1 MKLGLNL
8 LNYGPGTTPES
19 LLGWAR
25 FAEDSGFALAM
36 ISDHLALA
44 PEVQALYP
52 VPFYD
57 PLTTITW
64 LAAHTTR
71 LEFGTSVMVL
81 PYRHP
86 LQTARVGAN
95 LAHFSNGRF
104 VLGVGSGWSEQE
116 YAALGV
122 PFDRRGAI
130 TDEYLAAIVAAWS
143 NDVTSS
149 PGPYAPYDEIHTG
162 PRPDRSPPV
171 WVGGA
176 GRAAIRRAI
185 QHGDAWHPINPHPH
199 WLRDKGM
206 PMLRAAAAE
215 AGATA
220 PALARG
226 SGPIP
231 RVNWPTT
238 TECSARDHSTRSG
251 QTWPASPSWAR
262 STSYWTPTSART
274 YAVPRKRTGASSSRS
289 QPSSPSPVAGPP
301 ARPGRSGLD
310 GAAAVRRD
318 RRRGPER
325 RR

>member
-1 MKLGLNL
+1 MRLGLNL

-36 ISDHLALA
+36 ISDHIALT

-57 PLTTITW
+57 PFTTITW

-71 LEFGTSVMVL
+71 LRLGTSVAVL

-104 VLGVGSGWSEQE
+104 ILGVGSGWSEQE

-122 PFDRRGAI
+122 PFERRGAI
-130 TDEYLAAIVAAWS
+130 TDEYLAAIVDAWS
-143 NDVTSS
+143 NDLTSS
-149 PGPYAPYDEIHTG
+149 PGPHAPYDDIHTG
-162 PRPDRSPPV
+162 PRPVPRPPV

-185 QHGDAWHPINPHPH
+185 RYGDAWHPINPHPH

-206 PMLRAAAAE
+206 PMLRQAAAD
-215 AGATA
+215 AGVDA
-220 PALARG
+220 PQLC
-226 SGPIP
+226 P
-231 RVNWPTT
+231 RIR
-238 TECSARDHSTRSG
+238 AH
-251 QTWPASPSWAR
+251 
-262 STSYWTPTSART
+262 PTSRLDDDDRVLGEGSLDQIRADLAGLAELGAEYVVLDT
-274 YAVPRKRTGASSSRS
+274 YI
-289 QPSSPSPVAGPP
+289 SP
-301 ARPGRSGLD
+301 D
-310 GAAAVRRD
+310 VRRTAEED
-318 RRRGPER
+318 WRILETVAALVS
-325 RR
+325 

>member
-1 MKLGLNL
+1 VKLGLNL

-19 LLGWAR
+19 LLSWAR
-25 FAEDSGFALAM
+25 FAEESGFALAT
-36 ISDHLALA
+36 ISDHLAMT

-57 PLTTITW
+57 PFTTITW
-64 LAAHTTR
+64 LAAHTMR
-71 LEFGTSVMVL
+71 LEFATSVMVL

-130 TDEYLAAIVAAWS
+130 TDEYLAAIVDAWS
-143 NDVTSS
+143 NDITSS

-162 PRPDRSPPV
+162 PRPDRRPPV

-215 AGATA
+215 AGSAA
-220 PALARG
+220 PTLCPRIRAHPTGELADDDRVLGEG
-226 SGPIP
+226 SLDQIRADLAGLAELGAEYVVLDTYI
-231 RVNWPTT
+231 
-238 TECSARDHSTRSG
+238 
-251 QTWPASPSWAR
+251 SP
-262 STSYWTPTSART
+262 
-274 YAVPRKRTGASSSRS
+274 
-289 QPSSPSPVAGPP
+289 
-301 ARPGRSGLD
+301 D
-310 GAAAVRRD
+310 VRRTAEED
-318 RRRGPER
+318 WRILEQVAALKP
-325 RR
+325 